1 MPSEDTNMLEF
12 NQYHKSDNASFIIY
26 ADLECLIE
34 KIDAYKN
41 NHENSSTTKVGEH
54 TPSGFSI
61 SKISSF
67 KSIENKHDVYKGK
80 DCMKK
85 FCESLREHAMEIINF
100 TKKKMKSLTNE
111 QQKSYQNVKICYI
124 CKERFEDKRAK
135 DKSIVKLGTI
145 VIMQGNIETLC
156 TAYVI

>member
-1 MPSEDTNMLEF
+1 
-12 NQYHKSDNASFIIY
+12 
-26 ADLECLIE
+26 
-34 KIDAYKN
+34 
-41 NHENSSTTKVGEH
+41 
-54 TPSGFSI
+54 
-61 SKISSF
+61 
-67 KSIENKHDVYKGK
+67 
-80 DCMKK
+80 MKK